1 MTQRYKVI
9 KEFAGGRKGDTL
21 SYDEDFGMYVMDATE
36 EKNHIFYVMGLNEEA
51 LNTLVEKGYLLEV
64 ADEDEE
70 DCDEM
75 CPCCEKLTKV
85 EELVDKLM
93 TTYHNDL
100 EATMKKAE
108 EHQIP
113 ECVLVEAKTVYYNL
127 NKVLKAIKDTINE

>member
-1 MTQRYKVI
+1 MTQSYKVI
-9 KEFAGGRKGDTL
+9 KEFAAGKKGDIL
-21 SYDEDFGMYVMDATE
+21 SYDEDYGMYVMDITE
-36 EKNHIFYVMGLNEEA
+36 GKNHRFMGMDEEMIKS
-51 LNTLVEKGYLLEV
+51 LVEEGYLLEV

-70 DCDEM
+70 DYDVM
-75 CPCCEKLTKV
+75 CPYCEKLTKV

>member
-1 MTQRYKVI
+1 MTQSYKVI
-9 KEFAGGRKGDTL
+9 KEFAAGKKGDIL
-21 SYDEDFGMYVMDATE
+21 SYDEDYGIYVMDITE
-36 EKNHIFYVMGLNEEA
+36 GKNHRFMGMDEEMIKS
-51 LNTLVEKGYLLEV
+51 LVEEGYLLEV

-75 CPCCEKLTKV
+75 CPCCEKLAKV
-85 EELVDKLM
+85 EELVDELM

>member
-1 MTQRYKVI
+1 MTQSYKVI
-9 KEFAGGRKGDTL
+9 KEFATGKKGDIL
-21 SYDEDFGMYVMDATE
+21 SYDEDYKMYVMEVTE
-36 EKNHIFYVMGLNEEA
+36 GKNHRFMGMDEETI
-51 LNTLVEKGYLLEV
+51 NNLVEKGYLLEV
-64 ADEDEE
+64 ADEDENEE

-75 CPCCEKLTKV
+75 CPCCEKLTRV
-85 EELVDKLM
+85 EELVDKLI

>member
-1 MTQRYKVI
+1 MTQSYKVV
-9 KEFAGGRKGDTL
+9 KEFAGSRKGDIL
-21 SYDEDFGMYVMDATE
+21 SYDEDYGMYVMDITE
-36 EKNHIFYVMGLNEEA
+36 GKNHRFMGMDEEMIKS
-51 LNTLVEKGYLLEV
+51 LVEEGYLLEV

-75 CPCCEKLTKV
+75 CPCCEKLDKV
-85 EELVDKLM
+85 EELIDKLM